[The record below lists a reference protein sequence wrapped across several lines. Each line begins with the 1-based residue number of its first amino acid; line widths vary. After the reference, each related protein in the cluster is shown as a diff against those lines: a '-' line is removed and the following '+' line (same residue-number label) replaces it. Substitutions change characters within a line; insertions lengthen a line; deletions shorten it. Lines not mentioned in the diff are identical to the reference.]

1 MYLNSHN
8 YLMNIQRNMQNGISI
23 MCALIILGFVACR
36 CLLFLAYIHSNVLQ
50 AVLDTHSVHQLLD
63 YDGKRSAQGDFVTMS
78 WSNGEHTWACTSQWC
93 VHWPLDILVFIPGIC
108 IASILCNQVEIAQ
121 PQLKVHT
128 HADTQ
133 CEKWLNISEVF
144 YWNEIRIFDEQRPIK
159 SWVINWNKGKCNN
172 DEQKY
177 TTVDGKCNHL
187 SIYSHKIIVKDNK
200 DIEIYI
206 VLMSTSTR

>member
-1 MYLNSHN
+1 
-8 YLMNIQRNMQNGISI
+8 MNIQRNMQNGISI

-121 PQLKVHT
+121 PQLKIHT
-128 HADTQ
+128 HTRRHTMRKMTQ
-133 CEKWLNISEVF
+133 HQWSILLKWNSNIWWTEA
-144 YWNEIRIFDEQRPIK
+144 
-159 SWVINWNKGKCNN
+159 NK
-172 DEQKY
+172 E
-177 TTVDGKCNHL
+177 L
-187 SIYSHKIIVKDNK
+187 SN
-200 DIEIYI
+200 
-206 VLMSTSTR
+206 